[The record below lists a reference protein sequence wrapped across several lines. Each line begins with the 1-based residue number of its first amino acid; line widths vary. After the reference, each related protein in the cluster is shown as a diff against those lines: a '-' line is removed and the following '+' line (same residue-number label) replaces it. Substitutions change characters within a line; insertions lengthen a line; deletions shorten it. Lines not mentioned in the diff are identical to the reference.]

1 LPLYSIQLLKLKQPL
16 PVALQRMLHVH
27 VALARNI
34 RDATDNLKEDLV
46 QYRSIT
52 PSKRRW
58 KKLVR
63 S

>member
-1 LPLYSIQLLKLKQPL
+1 
-16 PVALQRMLHVH
+16 MLHVH

>member
-1 LPLYSIQLLKLKQPL
+1 
-16 PVALQRMLHVH
+16 